1 MKENGLSSPTIRCI
15 HSCKDVAIIVCLG
28 PLGLQG
34 EKRIKIINN
43 SAWNQYKKIRIFFNC
58 IFGVVSIGLR
68 CLGLPVEMGQ
78 TPTIIYLY
86 YLFNSSC
93 GVVSRC

>member
-1 MKENGLSSPTIRCI
+1 MLQLL
-15 HSCKDVAIIVCLG
+15 VCLG

-34 EKRIKIINN
+34 EKGLKSSIIVLGIT
-43 SAWNQYKKIRIFFNC
+43 KKKFVFFNC

-68 CLGLPVEMGQ
+68 CLGLLVEMGQ

-86 YLFNSSC
+86 YLFISTC